1 MDDFLDINCNIY
13 IYHGAAHLTDAMVAR
28 AENSSLPYIVSSV
41 TGKRSPS
48 ARRHSLA
55 AVLLMMYAAE
65 KSFGLS
71 ADQLS
76 VERTE
81 NGKPFFA
88 NAPDCCFNLSHSSG
102 AAACITAP
110 FPVGIDIEDRER
122 KVDVSVMRRVCTQLE
137 LADIYSSPS
146 PLTCFLRIW
155 TLKESY
161 IKATGDGLKFPMK
174 NIEFRTGSEPVSAN
188 LPGLFFQTE
197 TDGMILAA
205 AALIPNELP
214 QFFVPKLT
222 EVSPD
227 LLLPYL
233 G

>member
-1 MDDFLDINCNIY
+1 MDDCLDNNCNIY

-88 NAPDCCFNLSHSSG
+88 NAPDCCFNLSQ
-102 AAACITAP
+102 CI
-110 FPVGIDIEDRER
+110 
-122 KVDVSVMRRVCTQLE
+122 
-137 LADIYSSPS
+137 
-146 PLTCFLRIW
+146 
-155 TLKESY
+155 
-161 IKATGDGLKFPMK
+161 
-174 NIEFRTGSEPVSAN
+174 
-188 LPGLFFQTE
+188 
-197 TDGMILAA
+197 
-205 AALIPNELP
+205 
-214 QFFVPKLT
+214 
-222 EVSPD
+222 
-227 LLLPYL
+227 LLLICKL
-233 G
+233 SDFRSLSLFIIQRISAGSAF